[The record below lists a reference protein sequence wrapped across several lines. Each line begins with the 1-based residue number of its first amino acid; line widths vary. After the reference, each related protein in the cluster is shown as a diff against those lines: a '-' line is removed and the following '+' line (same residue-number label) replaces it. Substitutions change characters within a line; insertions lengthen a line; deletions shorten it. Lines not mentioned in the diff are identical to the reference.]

1 MAFFRNK
8 EIRVYT
14 IFVAILSIILIS
26 IGFFMSRQA
35 GIITLLA
42 VFLLCTVFYIF
53 TYYRYK
59 QIDRLSDYLRRI
71 SNGEYSLDVR
81 DNDEGE
87 LSILKSEIYK
97 VTLMLSQY
105 NEQLRREKG
114 ILADQMADISHQLKT
129 PLTSMMVMVD
139 LLTDENLPKQKRHE
153 FTSHIQ
159 TQLERIQWLVSSL
172 LKISKLDAGVVEMH
186 KQKVTV
192 KTLIEK
198 ALSPFLISME
208 LKGIEHEFR
217 LAEDTNTNAVT
228 LKKGLEDFKICCDI
242 NWTSEAITN
251 VLKNCIGH
259 TPKGGRIQISA
270 KDNPLY
276 SEIRIEDNGVGIHKE
291 DLPHIFT
298 RFYKGKNSSPDNVGI
313 GLAMSR
319 SIIRHQGGDIIVKSE
334 PGQGSKFFIRL
345 YKSVI

>member
-8 EIRVYT
+8 EIKVYT
-14 IFVAILSIILIS
+14 IFVVSLSIILIS
-26 IGFFMSRQA
+26 VAFLMGRQA
-35 GIITLLA
+35 GIMTLLA
-42 VFLLCTVFYIF
+42 VFLLGTVFYIF

-71 SNGEYSLDVR
+71 SNGEYSLDIW

-105 NEQLRREKG
+105 NEHLKREKE

-139 LLTDENLPKQKRHE
+139 LLADENLPKQKRHE
-153 FTSHIQ
+153 FSSHIQ
-159 TQLERIQWLVSSL
+159 KQLGRIEWLVSSL
-172 LKISKLDAGVVEMH
+172 LKISKLDAGVVEMQ
-186 KQKVTV
+186 KQNIAV
-192 KTLIEK
+192 KSLIEK
-198 ALSPFLISME
+198 AVSPFLISME
-208 LKGIEHEFR
+208 LKGIEYEML
-217 LAEDTNTNAVT
+217 LAEDMNTGTDASKN
-228 LKKGLEDFKICCDI
+228 GLEAFKIYCDI
-242 NWTSEAITN
+242 NWTAEAITN
-251 VLKNCIGH
+251 ILKNCIEH
-259 TPKGGRIQISA
+259 TPEGGRIHISA

-291 DLPHIFT
+291 DLAHIFT

-319 SIIRHQGGDIIVKSE
+319 SIIRHQGGDITVKSE
-334 PGQGSKFFIRL
+334 PGQGSTFFIRL